1 MEMVKLSRRN
11 GEEVVLRKA
20 KEESDWQLLMVF
32 KPVVFLRPQTHI
44 P

>member
-1 MEMVKLSRRN
+1 MKMVKLSRRN
-11 GEEVVLRKA
+11 GEEVAPRKI

-32 KPVVFLRPQTHI
+32 KPVVSLRPQTHI